1 MPVVEIRALPQKPP
15 ADVPNVLERV
25 CTELAT
31 VLDIAEK
38 RVWATW
44 ETIEGCHYVEGR
56 QETPD
61 QVAST
66 HPPLVRVLA
75 FEGRSDDV
83 VRVMLETGARRAAE
97 VRGLEGGNVR
107 VTYEARKPGRVWSGG
122 RVLD

>member
-83 VRVMLETGARRAAE
+83 VRVMLETVARSVAE
-97 VRGLEGGNVR
+97 ALGLEAGNVL
-107 VTYEARKPGRVWSGG
+107 VTSEDPTAGRLWSGG
-122 RVLD
+122 QVLD